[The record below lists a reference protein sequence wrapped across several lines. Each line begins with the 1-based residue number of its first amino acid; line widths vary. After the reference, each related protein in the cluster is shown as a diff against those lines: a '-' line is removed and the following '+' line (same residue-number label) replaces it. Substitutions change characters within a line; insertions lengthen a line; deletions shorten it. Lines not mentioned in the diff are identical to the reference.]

1 MFISLLTTHTTG
13 VAEQAVCALGNIAC
27 DNSYDRDLILK
38 NDGLKMM
45 EQLL

>member
-1 MFISLLTTHTTG
+1 MFISLLTASIPG
-13 VAEQAVCALGNIAC
+13 ISEQAVCALGNIAC

-45 EQLL
+45 EKLL